1 MFHKKDQ
8 SIGNNLHWRA
18 GEARDYRIVD
28 GLGCPPEND
37 LLDFKERF
45 YQGRTGRKMVID
57 RANRLVHQD
66 LAGSSKLSFP

>member
-37 LLDFKERF
+37 LLDFNLSE
-45 YQGRTGRKMVID
+45 TLVIHFMPISHGTSKSWQRSD
-57 RANRLVHQD
+57 TFL
-66 LAGSSKLSFP
+66 SS